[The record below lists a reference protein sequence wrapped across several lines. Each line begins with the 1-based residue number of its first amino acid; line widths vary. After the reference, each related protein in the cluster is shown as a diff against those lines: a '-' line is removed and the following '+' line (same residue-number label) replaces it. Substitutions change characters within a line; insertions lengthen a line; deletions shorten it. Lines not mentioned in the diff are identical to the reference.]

1 MIKDKID
8 QMSMAFHKL
17 EQATETARLCQREFN
32 DVFASTLNDLSLI
45 PYIYKWYRDCAAEN
59 KFSSDRRNNN
69 YKQFIFIILLLYS
82 PASLFGG
89 KIRNDLRT
97 SIADLLHLRA
107 NTIVYHMRD
116 RVVVWIGT
124 YKIFADEVAIAY
136 EDIMM
141 HLNISKLSHLENMGS
156 LPLIRHSP
164 LEKS

>member
-8 QMSMAFHKL
+8 QMSITFHKL
-17 EQATETARLCQREFN
+17 EQAMEAARSCQREFN
-32 DVFASTLNDLSLI
+32 DVFASTLTDLSLI
-45 PYIYKWYRDCAAEN
+45 PNIYKWYRECAN
-59 KFSSDRRNNN
+59 KNQFSSDRRNNN
-69 YKQFIFIILLLYS
+69 YKQFICIILLLYS

-89 KIRNDLRT
+89 KIRNDLRV

-116 RVVVWIGT
+116 RVIVWIGT
-124 YKIFADEVAIAY
+124 YKTFADEVAIAY
-136 EDIMM
+136 EDVMM
-141 HLNISKLSHLENMGS
+141 HLQLSNLVSLEKTGS